1 MGKHYLL
8 VIWNSREL
16 IAPFFTIVPCPYIL
30 LRSCDKTTR
39 FIHSSCRNMDF
50 GHVRIALGC
59 RDVNAEHLLNDE
71 AGRNVRIV
79 GTVILLD
86 S

>member
-1 MGKHYLL
+1 
-8 VIWNSREL
+8 
-16 IAPFFTIVPCPYIL
+16 
-30 LRSCDKTTR
+30 
-39 FIHSSCRNMDF
+39 MDF